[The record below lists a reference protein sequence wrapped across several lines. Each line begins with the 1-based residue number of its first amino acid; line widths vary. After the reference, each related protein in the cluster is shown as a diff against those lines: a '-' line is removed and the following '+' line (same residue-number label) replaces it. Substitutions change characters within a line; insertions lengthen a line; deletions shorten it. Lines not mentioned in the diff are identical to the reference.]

1 MFANCIYFKTV
12 RLQSDSKLST
22 LSVKKLTQYRK
33 VEDNLTWHL
42 GQRLLVKA
50 CIVHDWSGSEL
61 DRNEMRLA
69 KTYTKRCLFCGQN
82 ERLTNS

>member
-22 LSVKKLTQYRK
+22 LSVKKKLKQNRK
-33 VEDNLTWHL
+33 VEEYLTWHQE
-42 GQRLLVKA
+42 QRLLVKA

-61 DRNEMRLA
+61 EPKWNATRENVH
-69 KTYTKRCLFCGQN
+69 
-82 ERLTNS
+82 